1 MSKRK
6 IAALGSILFL
16 VVMAVRAAAAPSE
29 GFDAAIAKIELLLA
43 VVAVLGAWILFF
55 VDHGYSEKT
64 GASYVKNRILGR
76 EQSQSIIQSYDKH
89 RRDQRHAE
97 DAKRNRAKLPRS
109 TRPEGIVFGRAG
121 GQWVFSPAVG
131 AAAPHV
137 FVYGPTGAGKTQDII
152 LPTIASWP
160 KKAHIFAIDVSGD
173 ISSTIDQNSWM
184 RPAYRALDFTSWNAA
199 TRFDV
204 FATIRHKADQLRGEG
219 ADDDYVHA
227 VECNE
232 IEKIAM
238 CLLPPPKAADSSNTY
253 FIDGG
258 RDLLCGALLAGFFKN
273 RGFVETLRFICEYPL
288 NTALKSIEKS
298 NIREAQVK
306 VRQFA
311 GQSEKNVSGVRG
323 EAVKA
328 AERITK
334 NAVAARV
341 LTPPKP
347 YENAVLLSPD
357 AIEQNDIF
365 IKIAMTD
372 IDILS
377 SIIGLVITQVVDY
390 FYTRS
395 LGYAAEHPILMA
407 CDELASYCRY
417 WPSIDNDNRNLR
429 KFGVRLLMCSQDF
442 TSIDS
447 QIGKAK
453 RQTIIANTG
462 FKVILGSY
470 VSEDQKELSDLV
482 GREEQLKRANTYSP
496 YGQPTYTDRWEQQA
510 AIPPEDFG
518 TLAAR
523 HQIVVIS
530 PNGWETLE
538 TAPFYR
544 FKDMLGD
551 GNIFSSVPKS
561 RFNTF

>member
-1 MSKRK
+1 MNKRK
-6 IAALGSILFL
+6 LAAAVSALFL
-16 VVMAVRAAAAPSE
+16 VVMAVRAATPSE
-29 GFDAAIAKIELLLA
+29 GFDAAVNKIELLLA
-43 VVAVLGAWILFF
+43 ALAVIGAWILFSI
-55 VDHGYSEKT
+55 DRGYSEKT
-64 GASYVKNRILGR
+64 GDSYVKNRILGR

-89 RRDQRHAE
+89 KRDQRHAE
-97 DAKRNRAKLPRS
+97 DAKRNRARLPRS

-173 ISSTIDQNSWM
+173 ISGTIDQNNWM
-184 RPAYRALDFTSWNAA
+184 RPAYRALDFTSWAAA

-204 FATIRHKADQLRGEG
+204 FATISHKADQLREEG
-219 ADDDYVHA
+219 ADDDYIHA
-227 VECNE
+227 VECTE
-232 IEKIAM
+232 IEKIAL
-238 CLLPPPKAADSSNTY
+238 CLLPPPKASDSSNSY
-253 FIDGG
+253 FVDGG
-258 RDLLCGALLAGFFKN
+258 RDLLCGALLAGFFGG
-273 RGFVETLRFICEYPL
+273 RGFVETLRFVCEYPL
-288 NTALKSIEKS
+288 TTALKSIEKS

-334 NAVAARV
+334 NAIAARV

-347 YENAVLLSPD
+347 HENAVLLSPD

-365 IKIAMTD
+365 VKIKMTD

-377 SIIGLVITQVVDY
+377 SVIGLVITQVVDY
-390 FYTRS
+390 FYTRP
-395 LGYAAEHPILMA
+395 LDFAAEHPILMA

-417 WPSIDNDNRNLR
+417 WPSIDNDTRNLR
-429 KFGVRLLMCSQDF
+429 KFGVRMLMCSQDF

-462 FKVILGSY
+462 YKAVLGSY

-482 GREEQLKRANTYSP
+482 GREEQLKRANTFSP
-496 YGQPTYTDRWEQQA
+496 YGTPTYTDRWEQQA

-530 PNGWETLE
+530 PDGWERIDS
-538 TAPFYR
+538 APFYR
-544 FKDMLGD
+544 FKDMLSND
-551 GNIFSSVPKS
+551 SIFSSVQKS
-561 RFNTF
+561 RFNAV

>member
-29 GFDAAIAKIELLLA
+29 GFNAAVNKIELFLAFLA
-43 VVAVLGAWILFF
+43 VVGAWILFF

-64 GASYVKNRILGR
+64 GDSYVKNKILGR
-76 EQSQSIIQSYDKH
+76 EQSQSILQSYDKH

-109 TRPEGIVFGRAG
+109 TRPEGIVFGRAA
-121 GQWVFSPAVG
+121 GQWVYSPAVG
-131 AAAPHV
+131 AAAPHA
-137 FVYGPTGAGKTQDII
+137 FVYGPTGAGKTQDVI
-152 LPTIASWP
+152 LPTIAAWP
-160 KKAHIFAIDVSGD
+160 KNCHIFGIDVSGD
-173 ISSTIDQNSWM
+173 ISGTIDQNSWM
-184 RPAYRALDFTSWNAA
+184 RPAYRALDFTSWAAA

-204 FATIRHKADQLRGEG
+204 FATISHKADQLREEG
-219 ADDDYVHA
+219 ADDDYIHA
-227 VECNE
+227 VECTE
-232 IEKIAM
+232 IEKIAL
-238 CLLPPPKAADSSNTY
+238 CLLPPPKASDSSNSY
-253 FIDGG
+253 FVDGG
-258 RDLLCGALLAGFFKN
+258 RDLLCGALLAGFFGG
-273 RGFVETLRFICEYPL
+273 RGFVETLRFVCEYPL
-288 NTALKSIEKS
+288 TTALKSIEKS
-298 NIREAQVK
+298 GVREAVVK

-334 NAVAARV
+334 NAIAARV

-365 IKIAMTD
+365 VKIKMTD

-377 SIIGLVITQVVDY
+377 SVIGLVITQVVDY
-390 FYTRS
+390 FYTRP
-395 LGYAAEHPILMA
+395 LDFAAEHPILMA

-417 WPSIDNDNRNLR
+417 WPSIDNDVRNLR
-429 KFGVRLLMCSQDF
+429 KFGIRMLMCSQDF

-447 QIGKAK
+447 QIGKSK

-462 FKVILGSY
+462 YKIILGSY

-482 GREEQLKRANTYSP
+482 GREEQLKRANTFSP
-496 YGQPTYTDRWEQQA
+496 YGTPTYTDRWEQQA

-530 PNGWETLE
+530 PDGWERIDS
-538 TAPFYR
+538 APFYR
-544 FKDMLGD
+544 FKDMLND
-551 GNIFSSVPKS
+551 GSVFSSTHKS
-561 RFNTF
+561 RFKAF

>member
-1 MSKRK
+1 MNKRK
-6 IAALGSILFL
+6 LAAAASIFFL

-29 GFDAAIAKIELLLA
+29 GFNAAVNKIELFLAFLA
-43 VVAVLGAWILFF
+43 VVGAWILFS
-55 VDHGYSEKT
+55 VDRGYREKT
-64 GASYVKNRILGR
+64 GDSYIKNRVLGR
-76 EQSQSIIQSYDKH
+76 EQSQSILQSYDKH

-97 DAKRNRAKLPRS
+97 DAKRNRARLPRS

-121 GQWVFSPAVG
+121 GQWVYAPAIG
-131 AAAPHV
+131 AAAPHC
-137 FVYGPTGAGKTQDII
+137 FVYGPTGAGKTQAVI
-152 LPTIASWP
+152 LPTIAAWP
-160 KKAHIFAIDVSGD
+160 KNARIFAIDVSGD
-173 ISSTIDQNSWM
+173 ISDTIDQNHWM
-184 RPAYRALDFTSWNAA
+184 RPAYRALDFTNWNAA

-204 FATIRHKADQLRGEG
+204 FATIRHKADQLRAEG

-227 VECNE
+227 VECAE
-232 IEKIAM
+232 IEKIAL
-238 CLLPPPKAADSSNTY
+238 CLLPPPKASDSSNSY

-258 RDLLCGALLAGFFKN
+258 RDLLCGALLAGFFTGK
-273 RGFVETLRFICEYPL
+273 GFVETLHFICEYPL
-288 NTALKSIEKS
+288 TTALKSIEKS

-347 YENAVLLSPD
+347 YERAVLLSPD
-357 AIEQNDIF
+357 AIEQSDIF
-365 IKIAMTD
+365 LKIAMTD

-377 SIIGLVITQVVDY
+377 SVIGLVITQVVDY
-390 FYTRS
+390 FYTRP
-395 LGYAAEHPILMA
+395 LDFAAEHPILMA
-407 CDELASYCRY
+407 CDELASYCRF
-417 WPSIDNDNRNLR
+417 WPSIDNDVRNLR
-429 KFGVRLLMCSQDF
+429 KFGIRMLMCSQDF

-447 QIGKAK
+447 QIGKSK

-462 FKVILGSY
+462 YKIILGSY

-482 GREEQLKRANTYSP
+482 GREEQLKRANTFSP
-496 YGQPTYTDRWEQQA
+496 YGLPAYTDRWEQQA

-518 TLAAR
+518 TLSAR

-530 PNGWETLE
+530 PDGWETIE
-538 TAPFYR
+538 AAPFYR
-544 FKDMLGD
+544 FKNMLGD
-551 GNIFSSVPKS
+551 GNIFSSVQKS
-561 RFNTF
+561 RFNAV